1 MEIQTVFTI
10 VASVVGPVALLATG
24 AFFGNM
30 FVTRKE
36 LDKDLDREFEGF
48 KRELYTRLDEME
60 ARLIPE
66 DRVVLTVGKP
76 KKEEIRSNE
85 K

>member
-1 MEIQTVFTI
+1 MDIQTVFTI
-10 VASVVGPVALLATG
+10 LGSVVGAVALVAAG

-36 LDKDLDREFEGF
+36 LEKDLDREFEGF
-48 KRELYTRLDEME
+48 KRELYTRLDQME

-66 DRVVLTVGKP
+66 DRVVMTFGKP
-76 KKEEIRSNE
+76 TKEENG
-85 K
+85 